1 MAKKNLNNR
10 KYWED
15 REKAKLNKGIKDCNK
30 LAKEL
35 EKQYKIA
42 YKQIE
47 KEINN
52 IFEKYSKDNQ
62 LTYAE
67 ASKYLTGQEF
77 SEWRKDIAGYM
88 QELQENPEI
97 LLELETLSARSRITR
112 WEEMLYEVDK
122 ILNNTT
128 QTAEQQTTE
137 LLEDTYVEN
146 YNEEVFNISKQAGY
160 VAKFS
165 GVDQKTVKRTLSY
178 PWSGSD
184 YSSRLW
190 NNKTK
195 LRNTLKE
202 EMTQM
207 VIRGESSK
215 KIASRVATRL
225 DVNRKNAERLIRT
238 EHAYVMN
245 EASKKVYEELE
256 LEKYEFL
263 ATLDKRTCK
272 DCGKLDGKIFN
283 TKDAKAG
290 FNYPP
295 LHPNDRCTTVAH
307 FEDDFLEDDTRFAR
321 DKNGKRIEVPANMTY
336 DEWKKKYVDP
346 DWKNDS
352 SIDQD
357 IKKEQD
363 KKDKKKAKEEAKIK
377 AAKEAKLKAEEEER
391 KRKEAEE
398 KARLEAE
405 RLEREKKEAEERAKI
420 EEEKRKA
427 AEEEKLKA
435 QQEAEEA
442 KKNAEEEATKKKAEE
457 EAKKEAEAKAKK
469 LEEENKKLKAAAKK
483 KEPKKAKE
491 KKKKLPTFKKDEA
504 YKKWH
509 LSDFNKIQKEWNDSV
524 TEEEIDALVK
534 YSGEEW
540 YKLINKSLRGGKL
553 TPREQTELDKINDK
567 IDVISNALQRNKTT
581 KDMKLYRGTS
591 HSMFKDVLSEELLQ
605 KMKARKATVDEL
617 KTGLM
622 GTIIKEKALCSTTTN
637 FAVANNFYEN
647 VIVEIDVNRGST
659 GLANIAKWS
668 EFQLESEV
676 LMDKG
681 TQFYIKDIDF
691 DDERKIYYIN
701 VHYLGQE

>member
-1 MAKKNLNNR
+1 MTKKNLSNR

-15 REKAKLNKGIKDCNK
+15 RERAKLNKGIKDCNK

-67 ASKYLTGQEF
+67 ASKYLTGSEF

-88 QELQENPEI
+88 QEIQENPEI
-97 LLELETLSARSRITR
+97 LLELNTLSARSRITR

-128 QTAEQQTTE
+128 QTTEQQTTE
-137 LLEDTYVEN
+137 LLEDTYAEN

-165 GVDQKTVKRTLSY
+165 GVDQETVKRTLSY

-190 NNKTK
+190 SNKAK

-225 DVNRKNAERLIRT
+225 DGNRKSAERLIRT

-295 LHPNDRCTTVAH
+295 LHPNDRCTTIAH

-321 DKNGKRIEVPANMTY
+321 DEKGKRIEVPANMTY
-336 DEWKKKYVDP
+336 DKWKKKYVDP

-352 SIDQD
+352 EIDKD
-357 IKKEQD
+357 IKKEQA
-363 KKDKKKAKEEAKIK
+363 KIDKKKAKEDAKKAKLEAEQRAKEEEKRKAEEAKFK
-377 AAKEAKLKAEEEER
+377 AQQEAEEAKKKAEEEER

-398 KARLEAE
+398 A
-405 RLEREKKEAEERAKI
+405 
-420 EEEKRKA
+420 
-427 AEEEKLKA
+427 
-435 QQEAEEA
+435 
-442 KKNAEEEATKKKAEE
+442 KKKAET
-457 EAKKEAEAKAKK
+457 EAKKEAEKAKK
-469 LEEENKKLKAAAKK
+469 LEEENKKLKAEAKK
-483 KEPKKAKE
+483 KTPKKAKE

-504 YKKWH
+504 YKKWY
-509 LSDFNKIQKEWNDSV
+509 LTDFNKIQKDWNDSLSAKEV
-524 TEEEIDALVK
+524 ESITK
-534 YSGEEW
+534 YTGEDW
-540 YKLINKSLRGGKL
+540 YKLMNRSLRGGKL
-553 TPREQTELDKINDK
+553 TPREQQKLEKINEHVD
-567 IDVISNALQRNKTT
+567 IISAALQKNKTT

-591 HSMFKDVLSEELLQ
+591 DKMFKNVLSEELIE
-605 KMKARKATVDEL
+605 KMRARKATVDEL
-617 KTGLM
+617 KSELV
-622 GTIIKEKALCSTTTN
+622 GTIVKEEALCSTTTN
-637 FAVANNFYEN
+637 LSVANNFYRN
-647 VIVEIDVNRGST
+647 VIVTIDVNRGST
-659 GLANIAKWS
+659 GLANVAKWS

-681 TQFYIKDIDF
+681 TQFYIKDIEF
-691 DDERKIYYIN
+691 DDDRKIYYVN

>member
-10 KYWED
+10 KYWEE

-67 ASKYLTGQEF
+67 ASKYLTGSEF

-88 QELQENPEI
+88 QEIQENPEI
-97 LLELETLSARSRITR
+97 LLELNTLSARSRITR

-128 QTAEQQTTE
+128 QTTEQQTTE
-137 LLEDTYVEN
+137 LLEDTYAEN

-165 GVDQKTVKRTLSY
+165 GVDQKTVKRTISY

-190 NNKTK
+190 SNKVK

-225 DVNRKNAERLIRT
+225 DGNRKSAERLIRT

-295 LHPNDRCTTVAH
+295 LHPNDRCTTIAH
-307 FEDDFLEDDTRFAR
+307 FDDDFLEDDARFAR
-321 DKNGKRIEVPANMTY
+321 DENGKRIEVPANMTY

-352 SIDQD
+352 EIDKD
-357 IKKEQD
+357 IKKEQA
-363 KKDKKKAKEEAKIK
+363 KIDKKKAKEDAKK
-377 AAKEAKLKAEEEER
+377 AK
-391 KRKEAEE
+391 
-398 KARLEAE
+398 LEAE
-405 RLEREKKEAEERAKI
+405 QRAK

-427 AEEEKLKA
+427 EEEVKLKA
-435 QQEAEEA
+435 QQEAEKA
-442 KKNAEEEATKKKAEE
+442 KKKAEE
-457 EAKKEAEAKAKK
+457 EKKAKEEAETKAKK
-469 LEEENKKLKAAAKK
+469 LEEENKKLKQEIEKKETKK
-483 KEPKKAKE
+483 KEPKKIKE

-524 TEEEIDALVK
+524 SEEEIEALVK

-540 YKLINKSLRGGKL
+540 YKLINRSLRGGKL
-553 TPREQTELDKINDK
+553 TPREQAKLDKINDK

-591 HSMFKDVLSEELLQ
+591 HSIFKDVLSEELLQ
-605 KMKARKATVDEL
+605 KMKTRKATVDEL
-617 KTGLM
+617 KGKLM

-691 DDERKIYYIN
+691 DEDRKIYYIN

>member
-1 MAKKNLNNR
+1 MTKKNLNNR

-67 ASKYLTGQEF
+67 ASKYLTGSEF

-88 QELQENPEI
+88 QEMQENPEI
-97 LLELETLSARSRITR
+97 LLELNTVSARSRITR
-112 WEEMLYEVDK
+112 WEEMLFEVDK

-128 QTAEQQTTE
+128 QTTEQQATE
-137 LLEDTYVEN
+137 LLEDTYAEN

-160 VAKFS
+160 VTKFS
-165 GVDQKTVKRTLSY
+165 GVDQDTVKRTLSY

-190 NNKTK
+190 NNKAK

-215 KIASRVATRL
+215 KITSRVATQL
-225 DVNRKNAERLIRT
+225 DANRKSTERLIRT

-307 FEDDFLEDDTRFAR
+307 FEDDFLEDDTKFAR

-346 DWKNDS
+346 NWKNDS

-377 AAKEAKLKAEEEER
+377 ATKEDKLKAEE
-391 KRKEAEE
+391 A
-398 KARLEAE
+398 
-405 RLEREKKEAEERAKI
+405 
-420 EEEKRKA
+420 
-427 AEEEKLKA
+427 
-435 QQEAEEA
+435 
-442 KKNAEEEATKKKAEE
+442 KKKAEE
-457 EAKKEAEAKAKK
+457 EAAKKKAEAEALEKAQKEKAEAEKKAKSEEKAKKKAEAKAKK
-469 LEEENKKLKAAAKK
+469 LEEENKKLKAEAKEK
-483 KEPKKAKE
+483 AKPKKAKE

-504 YKKWH
+504 YKKWY
-509 LSDFNKIQKEWNDSV
+509 LSDFDKIQKEWNDSV
-524 TEEEIDALVK
+524 TEDEIEALVK

-540 YKLINKSLRGGKL
+540 YKLINRSLRGGKL
-553 TPREQTELDKINDK
+553 TPREQQKLDKINEK
-567 IDVISNALQRNKTT
+567 VNVISKALQRNKTT

-591 HSMFKDVLSEELLQ
+591 HAMFKDVLSEELLQ
-605 KMKARKATVDEL
+605 KMKTRKATVDEL
-617 KTGLM
+617 KNELM

-647 VIVEIDVNRGST
+647 VIVSIDVNRGST

-691 DDERKIYYIN
+691 DEDRKIYYIN